1 MPSRPSYRYRLPLE
15 ARRLSYPLSL
25 ITRRHNFPVSR
36 GYARYVLA
44 VMVGINFL
52 NYMDR
57 YVAAVAAPLIKKE
70 FNLSDALIGL
80 LASAFLIVYAL
91 AALPFGYW
99 ADRRVRT
106 TVIGIG
112 VMIWSL
118 ATLFTGFARN
128 FFQLFLSRAVLGIGE
143 ASYYPAGTSLLADY
157 FPKVERGRV
166 MSVWGAGSTV
176 GIAVGFAGGGYIA
189 EKFGWRN
196 AFFFAAV
203 PGIVFALLAFTMREP
218 LHGTSEERG
227 PAVKKTSEASLRAF
241 LDLMRIPTLRAAI
254 LSQTV
259 LFFVLAAN
267 AIWLPTLLGRRFGMS
282 VSQSGLVAGVVLV
295 VGGLIGTLAGGWIAD
310 RLARKTPA
318 AYLLV
323 GIVGFLIGAVFISIS
338 LVAPLKIGPIP
349 IFIPAFLI
357 TAVCLSLQS
366 GPFTAVSQNVVSPAL
381 RGSAVTMLLFVSHVF
396 GDSHAPFDVGFL
408 SDRLGSLQ
416 TALLITSPTLLIVAA
431 ILAATGL
438 SSVSRDTQAMEE
450 EWARR
455 PAPPANVPSE
465 A

>member
-1 MPSRPSYRYRLPLE
+1 
-15 ARRLSYPLSL
+15 
-25 ITRRHNFPVSR
+25 
-36 GYARYVLA
+36 
-44 VMVGINFL
+44 MVGINFL

-57 YVAAVAAPLIKKE
+57 YVAAVAAPLIKAE
-70 FNLSDALIGL
+70 FNLSDALLGL

-99 ADRRVRT
+99 ADRGVRK

-112 VMIWSL
+112 VTIWSL
-118 ATLFTGFARN
+118 ATLFTGFSRN

-143 ASYYPAGTSLLADY
+143 ASYYPAGTSLISDY
-157 FPKVERGRV
+157 FPKSERGRV
-166 MSVWGAGSTV
+166 MSIWGAGSTI

-203 PGIVFALLAFTMREP
+203 PGILFAILALAMREP
-218 LHGTSEERG
+218 LHGSTEERG
-227 PAVKKTSEASLRAF
+227 PAVKRTSEANLRTF
-241 LDLMRIPTLRAAI
+241 LNLMRIPTLRAAI

-259 LFFVLAAN
+259 LFFVLASN
-267 AIWLPTLLGRRFGMS
+267 AIWLPTLLVRRFGMS
-282 VSQSGLVAGVVLV
+282 VGQSGLVAGVVLV

-318 AYLLV
+318 AYLQV
-323 GIVGFLIGAVFISIS
+323 GIAGFLIGAVFIAIS
-338 LVAPLKIGPIP
+338 LVAPLNIGPIP

-357 TAVCLSLQS
+357 TAICLNLQS

-396 GDSHAPFDVGFL
+396 GDSHAPFDVGYL

-416 TALLITSPTLLIVAA
+416 LALLITSPTLLILAA
-431 ILAATGL
+431 IIAATGL
-438 SSVSRDTQAMEE
+438 RSVRSDTEAMEE
-450 EWARR
+450 EWAKR
-455 PAPPANVPSE
+455 PAQATTAAGE